1 LRIDPASGTREVLAS
16 GLAQPEGIAVL
27 PDGSIAVAEVGA
39 RRLSVIGARGGRP
52 RVIARDLPVGQM
64 FTRTPAPVFMPTGV
78 AAGDDGTIYVSCD
91 RDNSVLAFRPRR

>member
-1 LRIDPASGTREVLAS
+1 
-16 GLAQPEGIAVL
+16 
-27 PDGSIAVAEVGA
+27 
-39 RRLSVIGARGGRP
+39 
-52 RVIARDLPVGQM
+52 VIARDLPVGQM